1 MSETGIM
8 TTITQYTLP
17 IFSNIS
23 LTVFYIGTTIILTL
37 LTQVS
42 VNMVLG
48 AVFIPFL
55 TSICV
60 QLGGN
65 PYILFVMLYAGINM
79 AFFTPAAS
87 AYGALMHG
95 HEWTRGRNA
104 YIIGGINLI
113 VMLAVLSIIGIPLGN
128 LLF

>member
-1 MSETGIM
+1 MA
-8 TTITQYTLP
+8 TITQYTMP

-23 LTVFYIGTTIILTL
+23 LTAFFIGSTVILAL

-48 AVFIPFL
+48 AVFVPFL

-65 PYILFVMLYAGINM
+65 PYVLFMMLYAGINM
-79 AFFTPAAS
+79 AFLTPAAS
-87 AYGALMHG
+87 SYGALMHG
-95 HEWTRGRNA
+95 HEWTKGKNA
-104 YIIGGINLI
+104 YIIGAVNLV
-113 VMLAVLSIIGIPLGN
+113 VMLVILSVIGIPLGN